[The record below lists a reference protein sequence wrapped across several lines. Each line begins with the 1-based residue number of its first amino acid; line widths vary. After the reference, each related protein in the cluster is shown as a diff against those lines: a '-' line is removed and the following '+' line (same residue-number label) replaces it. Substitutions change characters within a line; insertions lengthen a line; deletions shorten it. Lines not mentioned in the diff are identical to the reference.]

1 MNACWP
7 TEALHRVDQR
17 PHDAN
22 GAAAFCATLG
32 MAVESAAAVPAQL
45 TIEVSRDA
53 LLRPP
58 MVIHHRIILR
68 SARSG
73 R

>member
-7 TEALHRVDQR
+7 TEASHRVDQR
-17 PHDAN
+17 PHRSN
-22 GAAAFCATLG
+22 GAAAFCATPG
-32 MAVESAAAVPAQL
+32 VAVESAAAVPAQL
-45 TIEVSRDA
+45 TIEVLRDA

-68 SARSG
+68 SAG
-73 R
+73 RAA